1 MDELQK
7 LTGWTGD
14 RVLYFGDHPY
24 ADLADLSLNHGWRT
38 GAIIKE
44 VFIYFL
50 NFFFLGRC
58 VGTLLWIG
66 T

>member
-44 VFIYFL
+44 VIQCAIL
-50 NFFFLGRC
+50 
-58 VGTLLWIG
+58 
-66 T
+66 